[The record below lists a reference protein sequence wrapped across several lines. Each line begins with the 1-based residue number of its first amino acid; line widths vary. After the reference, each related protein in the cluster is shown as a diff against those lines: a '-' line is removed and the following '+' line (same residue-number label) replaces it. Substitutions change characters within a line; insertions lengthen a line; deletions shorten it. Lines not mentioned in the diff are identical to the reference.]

1 MLSVS
6 ALLLLS
12 LAPQV
17 AAAPS
22 VTPSLATSP
31 ARPLVARAPQPVKLV
46 AKDKVEL
53 SATYFP
59 PKDMDA
65 KNTAVLLVHDAGS
78 DSSSVKALAEA
89 WNKRG
94 AAVLS
99 LDLRGHGGSKAER
112 VDWDAASEKEREV
125 LWAMAKRDLEA
136 AEEYL
141 RDRREVHSSRI
152 VVAGRGA
159 GAGLAVRY
167 GYDGAGIAGVCL
179 VDPPVDD
186 EKTWGIDLQKG
197 LADLEGMP
205 ATMARFL
212 EKKRL
217 DFEVLLYDADDYE
230 GINARFQLPGEV
242 PVTLA
247 IDASGAVVDR
257 QEGKAGRARF
267 EEMMRRALGQE

>member
-12 LAPQV
+12 LPTQV

-59 PKDMDA
+59 PKEMDA

-167 GYDGAGIAGVCL
+167 GYDGTGIAGVCL

-205 ATMARFL
+205 TLILCSRATRKACSALAEAAHEANDGYEYVELGVLRSEREALL
-212 EKKRL
+212 EDKRL
-217 DFEVLLYDADDYE
+217 SSTLTTWTRGKVE
-230 GINARFQLPGEV
+230 GE
-242 PVTLA
+242 
-247 IDASGAVVDR
+247 D
-257 QEGKAGRARF
+257 
-267 EEMMRRALGQE
+267 

>member
-12 LAPQV
+12 LSPQV

-22 VTPSLATSP
+22 VTSSLMTSP
-31 ARPLVARAPQPVKLV
+31 ARPMAARAPQPVKLV

-59 PKDMDA
+59 PKEMDA

-99 LDLRGHGGSKAER
+99 LDLRGHGASKAER

-205 ATMARFL
+205 TLILCSRATRKACSALAEAAHEANDGYEYVELGVLRSEREALL
-212 EKKRL
+212 EDKRL
-217 DFEVLLYDADDYE
+217 SSTLTSWTRGKVE
-230 GINARFQLPGEV
+230 GE
-242 PVTLA
+242 
-247 IDASGAVVDR
+247 D
-257 QEGKAGRARF
+257 
-267 EEMMRRALGQE
+267 

>member
-12 LAPQV
+12 LPPQV

-22 VTPSLATSP
+22 VTPSLMTSP

-59 PKDMDA
+59 PKEMDA

-99 LDLRGHGGSKAER
+99 LDLRGHGASKAER

-167 GYDGAGIAGVCL
+167 GYDGTGIAGVCL
-179 VDPPVDD
+179 VDPPIDD

-205 ATMARFL
+205 TLILCSRATRKACSALAEAAHEANDGYEYVELGVLRSEREALL
-212 EKKRL
+212 EDKRL
-217 DFEVLLYDADDYE
+217 SSTLTSWTRGKVE
-230 GINARFQLPGEV
+230 GE
-242 PVTLA
+242 
-247 IDASGAVVDR
+247 D
-257 QEGKAGRARF
+257 
-267 EEMMRRALGQE
+267 